1 MLTTVASRSM
11 TWEKTSRVASPPPMA
26 AIAPRIGM
34 PAAMKPPNTNTMT
47 SRLTGSAMPSPTRRS
62 ISTWWLMSLTS
73 KGTPLVRAV
82 APGTVARAEEA
93 SRWIRSIAASWAA
106 LSSPASSVAVTRK
119 PGPVDAAADRT
130 SGAAAAE
137 LGPPGTRKG
146 DCTDATSGVADT
158 RCCSVLAALGRGR
171 VARRRRRRPARAPAA
186 PVLAPA
192 DEQVLPGARL
202 PGHAGVAG
210 GQPVEEGLA
219 GDAPHRGG
227 EREHHRDQPDA
238 EDPSGAARDDRPQAV
253 RRGPGWGRGASP
265 CVVSRGIACQP

>member
-1 MLTTVASRSM
+1 
-11 TWEKTSRVASPPPMA
+11 
-26 AIAPRIGM
+26 M
-34 PAAMKPPNTNTMT
+34 PAAMKPPKTNTMT

-119 PGPVDAAADRT
+119 PGPVDAACGPHERR
-130 SGAAAAE
+130 GGGGVRAA
-137 LGPPGTRKG
+137 G
-146 DCTDATSGVADT
+146 DEEGRLHRRDV
-158 RCCSVLAALGRGR
+158 RCGRHPLLQRPRGIGRGR
-171 VARRRRRRPARAPAA
+171 VPDAGPGDLHEHLGAGPGPRGQQA
-186 PVLAPA
+186 
-192 DEQVLPGARL
+192 LPGARL
-202 PGHAGVAG
+202 PGHARVAG
-210 GQPVEEGLA
+210 GQSVEEGLA

-238 EDPSGAARDDRPQAV
+238 EDPSGAARDDGPQAV
-253 RRGPGWGRGASP
+253 HRGRGGGAVPRRAS
-265 CVVSRGIACQP
+265 SHAG